1 MKVSYNDT
9 AKAIVC
15 GNGARNALINGSGTW
30 ELTSNTNC
38 NPGYSE
44 WGFGSRTQWNVTKD
58 FYMGVDV
65 YYVKLQPETSG
76 QIFYNAA
83 TNTAKPSSYYWVE
96 DQDNIGTRVRFH
108 RDIVP

>member
-1 MKVSYNDT
+1 VSYNDAAT
-9 AKAIVC
+9 AIVC
-15 GNGARNALINGSGTW
+15 NNAVANGTGTW
-30 ELTSNTNC
+30 SLTNDTAC

-65 YYVKLQPETSG
+65 YYVKLQPEMSG
-76 QIFYNAA
+76 TVFVNGSVG
-83 TNTAKPSSYYWVE
+83 AKPGGTYFVE
-96 DQDNIGTRVRFH
+96 DQDNVGTRVRFH